1 MSNVITVVGIT
12 KKFRNLIET
21 PSTQN
26 YTTKNQHTQ
35 KMPSD
40 GMFYAL
46 NNVSFSIEEGETVVI
61 GGANGSGK
69 SVLMSI
75 IAKLSNPTSGSVTIK
90 GRVGL
95 VFQDSDTQILG
106 ETPEEDIAFG
116 LKNIKVSKKNRQKI
130 ISDMI
135 NKTGLSERC
144 GFPARFLSG
153 GEKRRLAVAGI
164 LALDSPIII
173 FDEPYANLD
182 YEGIQQVNA
191 LIALLQRENRTI
203 IILTHELEKCLAL
216 ADRFLVLY
224 KGKLVFD
231 GKPQEGLTKPLET
244 WKIKNPLTHYTTCRD
259 LVWL

>member
-1 MSNVITVVGIT
+1 MSKVVNIVGVT
-12 KKFRNLIET
+12 KQFRNLLET
-21 PSTQN
+21 ASSQAKTNKSQKTNST
-26 YTTKNQHTQ
+26 
-35 KMPSD
+35 
-40 GMFYAL
+40 GMFLAL

-75 IAKLSNPTSGSVTIK
+75 IAKLSVPTTGYVKTK

-95 VFQDSDTQILG
+95 VFQDSDMQILG

-116 LKNIKVSKKNRQKI
+116 LKNLKIPKKEHPQI

-135 NKTGLSERC
+135 NKTGLFERC

-191 LIALLQRENRTI
+191 LIALLQREHRTI

-224 KGKLVFD
+224 KGKLVFE
-231 GKPQEGLTKPLET
+231 GTPEEGLKKPLET
-244 WKIKNPLTHYTTCRD
+244 WKIKNPLTQYTSWRD